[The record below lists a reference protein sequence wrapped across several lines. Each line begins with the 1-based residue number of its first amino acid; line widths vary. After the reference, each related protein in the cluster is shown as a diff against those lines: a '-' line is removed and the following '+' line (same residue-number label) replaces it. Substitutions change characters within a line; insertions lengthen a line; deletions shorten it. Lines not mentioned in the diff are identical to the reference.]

1 MHMHAKV
8 HKYKQFYIYIPK
20 KCSNVCS
27 TVTDTLERPV
37 VGFLKL
43 ANPIKDTCTLSSFF
57 LKDLPCCDTHLRLQI
72 QFHSTLHKTW
82 RAYYQ
87 ECMKLYGSLD
97 LGCGPKSKPI
107 ITIYMCVLLSIPIWL
122 TSTEGVSPETQH
134 LHRPNDLP
142 QEITQFN
149 QIMKPN
155 CWTPCFLC
163 CANQSAF
170 NGQHPVS

>member
-1 MHMHAKV
+1 MQKCTNINS
-8 HKYKQFYIYIPK
+8 FIYIYTK
-20 KCSNVCS
+20 KMFKCMFDRHWYARTPRGRLPEACKSNQRHLYFVQLLLEGS
-27 TVTDTLERPV
+27 ALLWHTSKIANSVSLNIAQDLEGLLPRMHETLWVTGSWMWT
-37 VGFLKL
+37 
-43 ANPIKDTCTLSSFF
+43 
-57 LKDLPCCDTHLRLQI
+57 QI
-72 QFHSTLHKTW
+72 QTDHN
-82 RAYYQ
+82 Y
-87 ECMKLYGSLD
+87 
-97 LGCGPKSKPI
+97 
-107 ITIYMCVLLSIPIWL
+107 IYVCVLLSIPIWL